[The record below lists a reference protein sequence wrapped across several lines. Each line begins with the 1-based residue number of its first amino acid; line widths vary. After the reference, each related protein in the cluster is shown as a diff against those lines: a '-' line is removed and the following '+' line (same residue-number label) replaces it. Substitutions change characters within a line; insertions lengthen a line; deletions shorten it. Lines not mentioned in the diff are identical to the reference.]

1 VSGIEWIQVEP
12 GTAWLGDARGALM
25 HASNGPRHQVR
36 IETTF
41 EISKELITFQQWRDL
56 TRAPAAG
63 TISDEAVNRLSPLMV
78 MDLCEKLG
86 DIRPPSEAEWALAM
100 QFGAI
105 EQGPLKVE
113 LLADRAPR
121 SGFWGAPCD
130 GRPWA
135 PPTHRGGVSDRTAHI
150 TRVWNGAR
158 ADRGATPREMSR
170 PNMGFRLVRPVG
182 VPNGRW
188 YEGEAPTMPNAP
200 HKSDL
205 ILREAVIALFVGVIP
220 SFVWAFFNARDGYI
234 AESWLNLV
242 TGGVFVSALTA
253 LLWRPKSASWVL
265 DGDKMRRS

>member
-1 VSGIEWIQVEP
+1 
-12 GTAWLGDARGALM
+12 
-25 HASNGPRHQVR
+25 
-36 IETTF
+36 
-41 EISKELITFQQWRDL
+41 
-56 TRAPAAG
+56 
-63 TISDEAVNRLSPLMV
+63 
-78 MDLCEKLG
+78 
-86 DIRPPSEAEWALAM
+86 
-100 QFGAI
+100 
-105 EQGPLKVE
+105 
-113 LLADRAPR
+113 
-121 SGFWGAPCD
+121 
-130 GRPWA
+130 
-135 PPTHRGGVSDRTAHI
+135 
-150 TRVWNGAR
+150 
-158 ADRGATPREMSR
+158 
-170 PNMGFRLVRPVG
+170 MGFRLVRPVG